1 MFTPSD
7 ILALVNAGFTAQ
19 QIAGLSMIQNQ
30 TAQPV
35 VQAPAQPIVQAPAHP
50 VVQAPAQPVVQAPA
64 QPVVQAPAQPVVQA
78 LAQPVVQA
86 PAQPIV
92 QAPAQ
97 PIVQAPAQPAQDPVL
112 AELQK
117 LTGLVQSS
125 NIIQSTQPRV
135 QTPEE
140 ILAEIINPAPKG
152 DK

>member
-50 VVQAPAQPVVQAPA
+50 VVQAPAQPVVQA
-64 QPVVQAPAQPVVQA
+64 
-78 LAQPVVQA
+78 LAQPV
-86 PAQPIV
+86 V

>member
-35 VQAPAQPIVQAPAHP
+35 VQV
-50 VVQAPAQPVVQAPA
+50 PAQPVVQAPA
-64 QPVVQAPAQPVVQA
+64 QPVVQFPAQPVVQA
-78 LAQPVVQA
+78 
-86 PAQPIV
+86 
-92 QAPAQ
+92 
-97 PIVQAPAQPAQDPVL
+97 PAQDPVL